1 MTGQTGD
8 PWLWSHSSDP
18 DTRGEQLNGQ
28 NCNVNNLVRVFIS
41 SLTWAWCLRPVQLVP
56 AETEEEGA
64 AEEVEREG
72 REELLL
78 TRGEQGEGGAQDGAD
93 CGGRAV

>member
-1 MTGQTGD
+1 M
-8 PWLWSHSSDP
+8 
-18 DTRGEQLNGQ
+18 
-28 NCNVNNLVRVFIS
+28 
-41 SLTWAWCLRPVQLVP
+41 QLVP

-72 REELLL
+72 REEVLL
-78 TRGEQGEGGAQDGAD
+78 TGGEQGEGGAQDGAD